1 MISDDLLQ
9 AKFEEAR
16 RLVATAPAAPADRM
30 SLIDALIAFARLEK
44 SLQQNMQTLNEMRR
58 LGALTRLDVDQYNKQ
73 CTRVYRVAM
82 GLYVT
87 TTQFVG
93 DALPFVDA
101 ADVARVLPFPAPPP
115 LLPYPGVSST
125 GTMRGLGNPGAV
137 AVAPI
142 VVAPVAAGGAAAT
155 AVGWAVVI
163 IAGLLVLAL
172 VAGGVYIVSSQVRQ
186 IITYQQELDAKERGD
201 RLRVA
206 AAQACIAS
214 GQSAEACQRLAEQNV
229 PPPPKPP
236 KAEDAERI
244 ATYLVWGMLG
254 LAGLSVIPL
263 VTNAFNALG
272 SLGGGRP
279 RSRRSGIV
287 VRPEDD
293 DE

>member
-1 MISDDLLQ
+1 MISDELLQ

-30 SLIDALIAFARLEK
+30 SLIDALIAVARLEK

-125 GTMRGLGNPGAV
+125 GTMRGLGNPAV
-137 AVAPI
+137 VAPV
-142 VVAPVAAGGAAAT
+142 VVAPVAAGGALGAA
-155 AVGWAVVI
+155 GWAVVI
-163 IAGLLVLAL
+163 IAGLLVLAA
-172 VAGGVYIVSSQVRQ
+172 VGIYIAASQGRQ
-186 IITYQQELDAKERGD
+186 IITYQLELDAKERGD

-214 GQSAEACQRLAEQNV
+214 GQSAEACQRLAERNV
-229 PPPPKPP
+229 PPPPPPP
-236 KAEDAERI
+236 KAEDWERLG
-244 ATYLVWGMLG
+244 TYLVWGVLG
-254 LAGLSVIPL
+254 LAGLSVLPL
-263 VTNAFNALG
+263 ITNAFNALG

-287 VRPEDD
+287 VSPADD
-293 DE
+293 YE

>member
-1 MISDDLLQ
+1 MISDELLQ

-16 RLVATAPAAPADRM
+16 RLVATAPAVPADRM
-30 SLIDALIAFARLEK
+30 SLIDALIAVARLEK
-44 SLQQNMQTLNEMRR
+44 SLQQNMQTLDEMRR

-115 LLPYPGVSST
+115 LLPYPGVSNT
-125 GTMRGLGNPGAV
+125 GTMRGLGNPAAV
-137 AVAPI
+137 PAAV
-142 VVAPVAAGGAAAT
+142 VVAPVAAGGVAAT
-155 AVGWAVVI
+155 AAGWAVAI
-163 IAGLLVLAL
+163 IAGLLVLAV
-172 VAGGVYIVSSQVRQ
+172 VAGTIYIVASQARQ

-214 GQSAEACQRLAEQNV
+214 GQSAEACQRLAERNV
-229 PPPPKPP
+229 PQPPKPP

-244 ATYLVWGMLG
+244 ASYLVWGVLG

-263 VTNAFNALG
+263 ITNAFNALG

-287 VRPEDD
+287 VSPADD
-293 DE
+293 YE

>member
-1 MISDDLLQ
+1 MISDELLQ

-44 SLQQNMQTLNEMRR
+44 SLQQNKQTLDEMRR

-125 GTMRGLGNPGAV
+125 GTMRGLGNPAAV
-137 AVAPI
+137 AVAPV
-142 VVAPVAAGGAAAT
+142 VVAPVAAGAAAAT
-155 AVGWAVVI
+155 LVGWAVVI
-163 IAGLLVLAL
+163 IAGLLVLA
-172 VAGGVYIVSSQVRQ
+172 AGAATIYIVASQARQ

-214 GQSAEACQRLAEQNV
+214 GQSAEACQRLAERNV

-263 VTNAFNALG
+263 ITNAFNALG

>member
-1 MISDDLLQ
+1 MISDELLQ

-30 SLIDALIAFARLEK
+30 SLIDALIAVARLEK

-73 CTRVYRVAM
+73 CSRVYRVAM

-87 TTQFVG
+87 TAQFVA
-93 DALPFVDA
+93 DALPGVDP
-101 ADVARVLPFPAPPP
+101 ADVASVLPIPAPPP

-125 GTMRGLGNPGAV
+125 GTMRGLGNPAAV
-137 AVAPI
+137 
-142 VVAPVAAGGAAAT
+142 VVAPAAAGGVAAT
-155 AVGWAVVI
+155 AAGWAVAI
-163 IAGLLVLAL
+163 IAGLLVLAV
-172 VAGGVYIVSSQVRQ
+172 VAGVVYIVSSQARQ
-186 IITYQQELDAKERGD
+186 IIGYQLELDAKERGD

-244 ATYLVWGMLG
+244 ATYLVWGVLG

-263 VTNAFNALG
+263 ITNAFNALG

>member
-1 MISDDLLQ
+1 MISDELLQ

-16 RLVATAPAAPADRM
+16 RLVATAPAAPAGRM

-44 SLQQNMQTLNEMRR
+44 SLQQNMQTLDEMRR

-87 TTQFVG
+87 TTQFVA
-93 DALPFVDA
+93 DALPGVDA

-115 LLPYPGVSST
+115 LLPYPGVSNT
-125 GTMRGLGNPGAV
+125 GTMRGLGNPV
-137 AVAPI
+137 
-142 VVAPVAAGGAAAT
+142 VVAPVAAGGVAAT
-155 AVGWAVVI
+155 AAVWAVAI
-163 IAGLLVLAL
+163 IAGLLGLGVL
-172 VAGGVYIVSSQVRQ
+172 VGVVYIVAAQARQ
-186 IITYQQELDAKERGD
+186 IITYQQELDSKERGD

-214 GQSAEACQRLAEQNV
+214 GQSAEACQRLAERNV
-229 PPPPKPP
+229 PQPPKPP

-244 ATYLVWGMLG
+244 ASYLVWGVLG

-263 VTNAFNALG
+263 ITNAFNALG

>member
-1 MISDDLLQ
+1 
-9 AKFEEAR
+9 
-16 RLVATAPAAPADRM
+16 
-30 SLIDALIAFARLEK
+30 
-44 SLQQNMQTLNEMRR
+44 
-58 LGALTRLDVDQYNKQ
+58 
-73 CTRVYRVAM
+73 M

-87 TTQFVG
+87 TTQFVA
-93 DALPFVDA
+93 DALPGVDA

-115 LLPYPGVSST
+115 LLPYPGVSNT
-125 GTMRGLGNPGAV
+125 GTMRGLGNPV
-137 AVAPI
+137 
-142 VVAPVAAGGAAAT
+142 VVAPVAAGGVAAT
-155 AVGWAVVI
+155 AAVWAVAI
-163 IAGLLVLAL
+163 IAGLLGLGVL
-172 VAGGVYIVSSQVRQ
+172 VGVVYIVAAQARQ
-186 IITYQQELDAKERGD
+186 IITYQQELDSKERGD

-214 GQSAEACQRLAEQNV
+214 GQSAEACQRLAERNV
-229 PPPPKPP
+229 PQPPKPP

-244 ATYLVWGMLG
+244 ASYLVWGVLG

-263 VTNAFNALG
+263 ITNAFNALG

>member
-1 MISDDLLQ
+1 MISDELLQ

-30 SLIDALIAFARLEK
+30 SLIDALIAVARLEK

-73 CTRVYRVAM
+73 CSRVYRVAM

-125 GTMRGLGNPGAV
+125 GTMRGLGNPV
-137 AVAPI
+137 AVAPV
-142 VVAPVAAGGAAAT
+142 VVAPVAAGAAAAT
-155 AVGWAVVI
+155 AAGWAVAI
-163 IAGLLVLAL
+163 IAGLLVLAV
-172 VAGGVYIVSSQVRQ
+172 VAGVVYIVSSQARQ
-186 IITYQQELDAKERGD
+186 IIGYQLELDAKERGD

-229 PPPPKPP
+229 PQPPKPP

-244 ATYLVWGMLG
+244 ATYIVWGMLG

-263 VTNAFNALG
+263 ITNAFNALG

>member
-1 MISDDLLQ
+1 MISDELLQ

-30 SLIDALIAFARLEK
+30 SLIDALIAVARLEK

-73 CTRVYRVAM
+73 CSRVYRVAM

-87 TTQFVG
+87 TAQFVA
-93 DALPFVDA
+93 DALPGVDP
-101 ADVARVLPFPAPPP
+101 ADVASVLPIPAPPP

-125 GTMRGLGNPGAV
+125 GTMRGLGNP
-137 AVAPI
+137 AVAPAAV
-142 VVAPVAAGGAAAT
+142 VVAPVAAAGGVAAT
-155 AVGWAVVI
+155 AAGWAVAI
-163 IAGLLVLAL
+163 IAGLLVLAV
-172 VAGGVYIVSSQVRQ
+172 VAGVVYIVSSQARQ
-186 IITYQQELDAKERGD
+186 IIGYQQELDAKERGD

-229 PPPPKPP
+229 PPPPTPP

-244 ATYLVWGMLG
+244 ASYIVWGMLG

-263 VTNAFNALG
+263 VTNAFSALG
-272 SLGGGRP
+272 SLGGERP

-293 DE
+293 YE